1 LNLIKIDTDLE
12 NYIREKGG
20 VLTVSDEYVM
30 AG

>member
-1 LNLIKIDTDLE
+1 MKILKIDNDLE

-20 VLTVSDEYVM
+20 ILTVSDEYVM

>member
-1 LNLIKIDTDLE
+1 MKIIEIDIDLE

-20 VLTVSDEYVM
+20 ILTVSDEYVM